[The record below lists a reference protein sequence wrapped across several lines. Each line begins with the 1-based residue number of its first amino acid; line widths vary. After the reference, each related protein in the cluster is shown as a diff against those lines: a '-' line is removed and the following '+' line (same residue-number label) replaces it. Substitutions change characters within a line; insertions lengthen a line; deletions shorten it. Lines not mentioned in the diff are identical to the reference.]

1 MGSLSSHQRSAVT
14 RRDALS
20 ALASSLLLPATGP
33 TAGVSGVEPRVP
45 SVAGVTTVYYHN
57 SHADMFLSR
66 LLQGYELTG
75 TAPFPKLKLASL
87 HIEQFPANDKG
98 RALTAR
104 HGIPLCAT
112 IEQALTLGT
121 GKLAVD
127 GIFLVAE
134 HGNYPESDT
143 GQILFPKRRMF
154 DEIVRLVRAANRAVP
169 LFIDKHFA
177 DNWQDAKAIYDQA
190 TQAGIPLMAGS
201 SLPVLWREPARDVD
215 RNRPLRE
222 IVALSY
228 HRLDSYGFHA
238 LEVVQCLAE
247 RRPGG
252 ESGVRRVR
260 TLHGPAVWQ
269 AIDAGVIDRE
279 LLDTVL
285 RCAKD
290 RPIPTNKPLR
300 ELVPQPALFIVEY
313 VDGLRASV
321 LSLDQLYID
330 WAAAWRYADQQQEAA
345 VFWTQEARPFMHFSH
360 LLQQIEPFMQSGSAP
375 WPVERTLLTTGTLDA
390 LLISRRDQGRWVETP
405 HLNIAYQ
412 STFQWAQPP
421 APPPDRPI
429 DSQ

>member
-1 MGSLSSHQRSAVT
+1 M
-14 RRDALS
+14 
-20 ALASSLLLPATGP
+20 SLLLPATGQMVEEP
-33 TAGVSGVEPRVP
+33 KNEPRIP

-66 LLQGYELTG
+66 LLQGYALNG
-75 TAPFPKLKLASL
+75 APPFPQLKLASL
-87 HIEQFPANDKG
+87 HIDQFPSNDKG
-98 RALTAR
+98 RELATR
-104 HGIPLCAT
+104 HGIPLHGT

-154 DEIVRLVRAANRAVP
+154 DEIARLVRAANKSVP
-169 LFIDKHFA
+169 IFIDKHFA

-190 TQAGIPLMAGS
+190 LQARIPLMAGS
-201 SLPVLWREPARDVD
+201 SLPVLWREPARDVERD
-215 RNRPLRE
+215 RPLRE

-228 HRLDSYGFHA
+228 HRLDAYGFHA

-247 RRPGG
+247 RRPQG

-260 TLHGPAVWQ
+260 TLQGPAVWQ

-279 LLDTVL
+279 LLDAAL

-290 RPIPTNKPLR
+290 RPIPTNRPLR
-300 ELVPQPALFIVEY
+300 EQVPQPALFIVEY
-313 VDGLRASV
+313 LDGLRASV

-330 WAAAWRYADQQQEAA
+330 WAAAWRYTDHRHEAA
-345 VFWTQEARPFMHFSH
+345 VFWTQEARPFMHFTH
-360 LLQQIEPFMQSGSAP
+360 LLRQIEPFMQSGSAP
-375 WPVERTLLTTGTLDA
+375 WPVERTLLTTGMLDA
-390 LLISRRDQGRWVETP
+390 LLISRRDQGRWVDTP
-405 HLNIAYQ
+405 HLKIAYN
-412 STFQWAQPP
+412 STYQWTQPP
-421 APPPDRPI
+421 PPPPDRPI